1 MADVTGSLG
10 NEPIELNNAAT
21 EATLK
26 LLLVAMKASSK
37 EAAAAV
43 DKIAKEAGIDP
54 ATVKKAN
61 EANEK
66 SAGVAYKVGSVFGS
80 LANTAERVI
89 DIFNDYSPVVKT
101 LTSGGTNVGQA
112 MSQLGALIPGVAGK
126 VVTALGEVAAIQ
138 TEYLGAYQKMTQA
151 GVGFGGSLTD
161 MRMAA
166 SQSYQTLEQFT
177 QMVSTH
183 GEALARMGGTAGDGA
198 KSFAHLSHELISSPV
213 GDKLQALGMTT
224 DEINNKTLEYIS
236 RTGGRTRQEMANTEL
251 LTKATGDYFSELD
264 RLTQFTGV
272 SRKKM
277 EEEQNKAAQNAAFQR
292 KLAGMSEAERAKT
305 QAAYDKAAAS
315 GIKGATDLVMS
326 TALGLPPMTD
336 AAKALSGVA
345 PEAAQGIADMT
356 KTAMTAGT
364 TQQQVTDKFGNVL
377 TAAADKAKQMGTTA
391 DAVSQMQG
399 EQGAVIGTL
408 LGVENT
414 MRSKGIKTQ
423 EDFNKAFGE
432 TAEEQKKREA
442 SQAADAAASAKA
454 LQEMGQ
460 NLMQVLMPAFRI
472 LAWTVNFVVG
482 AISIPFKLLG
492 SIIDKT
498 VELFKP
504 LMPSL
509 IKFGDA
515 FGSVLTPVMDVLKA
529 MGSALLDVIDLS
541 LTPFKIM
548 FSVLLKTLEV
558 GIDVVSWSL
567 GYLGKFLKMLSEVVV
582 SVWTGISDV
591 AKAIKSFLP
600 SWAGG
605 DSKKPEGK
613 AVGGPV
619 SANKQYLVGEKGP
632 ELFTPGSSGQIVPN
646 GSMMDKILPAI
657 KDMAK
662 LTPIGMAANAVGS
675 LMGDNSSSQSGS
687 SMSDKHLENLSL
699 EMKMLNTRVLEL
711 LKHSRDTADYA
722 RQNVDATKDLNGNLF
737 S

>member
-43 DKIAKEAGIDP
+43 DKIAKQAGIDP
-54 ATVKKAN
+54 ATVKSAN

-66 SAGVAYKVGSVFGS
+66 SASVAYKVGAVFGT
-80 LANTAERVI
+80 LANTADRVI
-89 DIFNDYSPVVKT
+89 DAFDQYSPVVKT

-112 MSQLGALIPGVAGK
+112 MSQLGDLIPGVGGR
-126 VVTALGEVAAIQ
+126 VVKALGAIADIQ
-138 TEYLGAYQKMTQA
+138 SEYLGAYQKMTQA
-151 GVGFGGSLTD
+151 GVGFGGSLSD

-183 GEALARMGGTAGDGA
+183 GEALAKMGGNAGDGA

-277 EEEQNKAAQNAAFQR
+277 EEEQAKAAQNAAFQR
-292 KLAGMSEAERAKT
+292 KLAGMGEAERAKT

-345 PEAAQGIADMT
+345 PEAAAGIADMT

-399 EQGAVIGTL
+399 EQGAVIGSL

-414 MRSKGIKTQ
+414 LRAKGIETTK
-423 EDFNKAFGE
+423 DYDKAMKE
-432 TAEEQKKREA
+432 TSEEQKKREK
-442 SQAADAAASAKA
+442 SQAADAVASGKA
-454 LQEMGQ
+454 MQELGQ
-460 NLMQVLMPAFRI
+460 SIMQALMPVFNVLASI
-472 LAWTVNFVVG
+472 LNTVLVPVFKVLGWIIENSVVPALKIAGWT
-482 AISIPFKLLG
+482 ISNIVLPVLTVPFKLIGAILSPVITMLEKFRDMISG
-492 SIIDKT
+492 L
-498 VELFKP
+498 VEGLA
-504 LMPSL
+504 S
-509 IKFGDA
+509 KF
-515 FGSVLTPVMDVLKA
+515 
-529 MGSALLDVIDLS
+529 
-541 LTPFKIM
+541 
-548 FSVLLKTLEV
+548 
-558 GIDVVSWSL
+558 SWI
-567 GYLGKFLKMLSEVVV
+567 F
-582 SVWTGISDV
+582 
-591 AKAIKSFLP
+591 
-600 SWAGG
+600 GG
-605 DSKKPEGK
+605 DTKKPEGK

-619 SANKQYLVGEKGP
+619 NSNKQYLVGEKGP
-632 ELFTPGSSGQIVPN
+632 ELFTPGASGQIVPN
-646 GSMMDKILPAI
+646 HLLGLPPMTDASRAMSAAGSGGSIMDKLLPAI

-675 LMGDNSSSQSGS
+675 LMGDKSDTQTGA
-687 SMSDKHLENLSL
+687 SMSDEHLETLTE

-711 LKHSRDTADYA
+711 LKHTRDTADYA
-722 RQNVDATKDLNGNLF
+722 RQNVNATKDLNGNLF

>member
-1 MADVTGSLG
+1 MAEVTGSLG

-26 LLLVAMKASSK
+26 LILVAMKASSK

-43 DKIAKEAGIDP
+43 DKIVKQAGIDP
-54 ATVKKAN
+54 DTVKKAN
-61 EANEK
+61 SANEK
-66 SAGVAYKVGSVFGS
+66 SAGVAYKVGAVFGS
-80 LANTAERVI
+80 LANTADRVI
-89 DIFNDYSPVVKT
+89 DAFDKYSPIVKT
-101 LTSGGTNVGQA
+101 LTSGGTDVGTA
-112 MSQLGALIPGVAGK
+112 MKQLGALLPGVAGR
-126 VVTALGEVAAIQ
+126 VVEALGAVADIQ
-138 TEYLGAYQKMTQA
+138 SEYLGAYQKMTQA

-177 QMVSTH
+177 RMVSTH
-183 GEALARMGGTAGDGA
+183 GEALAKMGGTAGDGA

-224 DEINNKTLEYIS
+224 DEINNKTLEYIA
-236 RTGGRTRQEMANTEL
+236 RTGGRTRQEMANTEK
-251 LTKATGDYFSELD
+251 LTEATGAYFSELD

-277 EEEQNKAAQNAAFQR
+277 EEEQAKAAQNAAFQR

-377 TAAADKAKQMGTTA
+377 LAASNKAKQMGTTA

-399 EQGAVIGTL
+399 EQGQVIGSL
-408 LGVENT
+408 IGVENN
-414 MRSKGIKTQ
+414 MRTKGIETTK
-423 EDFNKAFGE
+423 DYNRVMGE
-432 TAEEQKKREA
+432 TADEQAARQK
-442 SQAADAAASAKA
+442 SQAADAAEAGKA

-460 NLMQVLMPAFRI
+460 VLLTALLPVFKV
-472 LAWTVNFVVG
+472 LAWTLNNVV
-482 AISIPFKLLG
+482 IPVLSIPFKLLG
-492 SIIDKT
+492 AI
-498 VELFKP
+498 
-504 LMPSL
+504 
-509 IKFGDA
+509 
-515 FGSVLTPVMDVLKA
+515 LTPVI
-529 MGSALLDVIDLS
+529 SALSGLWDILKSVVEGLES
-541 LTPFKIM
+541 K
-548 FSVLLKTLEV
+548 FSWL
-558 GIDVVSWSL
+558 
-567 GYLGKFLKMLSEVVV
+567 F
-582 SVWTGISDV
+582 
-591 AKAIKSFLP
+591 
-600 SWAGG
+600 GG
-605 DSKKPEGK
+605 GTKKPEGK

-619 SANKQYLVGEKGP
+619 SSNKQYLVGENGP
-632 ELFTPGSSGQIVPN
+632 ELFTPGAAGQIVPN
-646 GSMMDKILPAI
+646 HVLGLPPMTDAGRAMSAAGSGGGIMDKLLPAI

-662 LTPIGMAANAVGS
+662 LTPIGMAANAVS
-675 LMGDNSSSQSGS
+675 SFMGDKSETQNTA
-687 SMSDKHLENLSL
+687 SMSDEHLENLSI
-699 EMKMLNTRVLEL
+699 EMKLLNTRVLEL
-711 LKHSRDTADYA
+711 LKHTSDTANYA